1 MRISV
6 IATVKNEGESLRALL
21 DSLVCQTLSA
31 DQLLIC
37 DGGSTDNTLD
47 ILREYQTVLPL
58 TILLAPKSNISMGR
72 NHAIAAAN
80 GEIIAATDAG
90 VVLSP
95 DWIDEITRPIRT
107 GKAEIVAGWFEAAPQ
122 TFFEQLL
129 GATTLPA
136 VADINPATFLPS
148 SRSVAFTKKAWERVG
163 GYPEQLDYC
172 EDLIFDF
179 NLRREY
185 GAFAFAPLA
194 VAYFRPRPTLRAF
207 AKQYY
212 LYARGDGK
220 ADLWRKRHAIRY
232 ATYLVALPFLIA
244 LFFRKPLVAFTLLM
258 LGVGGYCGRALARYA
273 ELSHTT
279 PFWKRLIGF
288 ALIPIVRA
296 TGDLAKMAGYPIG
309 WWWRLNK
316 NEGVVIN

>member
-1 MRISV
+1 MQISV

-31 DQLLIC
+31 DQLVIC

-47 ILREYQTVLPL
+47 ILREYQAILPL
-58 TILLAPKSNISMGR
+58 TILLAPGSNISAGR
-72 NHAIAAAN
+72 NRAIAAAT
-80 GEIIAATDAG
+80 GEIVAATDAG
-90 VVLSP
+90 VVLAP
-95 DWIDEITRPIRT
+95 DWIDEITRPIRDRKT
-107 GKAEIVAGWFEAAPQ
+107 EIVAGWFEADPHS
-122 TFFEQLL
+122 FFERVL

-136 VADINPATFLPS
+136 LSDIDPATFLPS
-148 SRSVAFTKKAWERVG
+148 SRSVAFTKKAWEQVG

-179 NLRREY
+179 NLRRDY
-185 GAFAFAPLA
+185 GQFAFTPLA

-232 ATYLVALPFLIA
+232 FIYLLGLPCLIA
-244 LFFRKPLVAFTLLM
+244 LFFRKPLSALILLTLGM
-258 LGVGGYCGRALARYA
+258 GGYCGRAFARYA
-273 ELSHTT
+273 QLSRQT
-279 PFWKRLIGF
+279 PFFLRLAGF

-296 TGDLAKMAGYPIG
+296 TGDLAKIAGYPVG